1 MQDIFSWGTNT
12 LTKTAVVSF
21 CFIFTDKTFDFCAV
35 GTEKSYC
42 YGIYR
47 VISEIIYYLAQ
58 YPVFLC
64 IRVQTAY
71 TKKNDDV

>member
-47 VISEIIYYLAQ
+47 IISKII
-58 YPVFLC
+58 
-64 IRVQTAY
+64 
-71 TKKNDDV
+71 